1 MVGSWWCYSAH
12 ALWGFSL
19 PFPSFLKNQVDFFFS
34 MLANVNILVLAAT
47 EMQWCFRGREWSNI
61 TNRKSFSTVS
71 IQRSE
76 KLEGREISLEYEG
89 CLVEP
94 LLELEFFGTDFVISA
109 QSWSFQVFVCL
120 FNVTSL
126 VQHSIRQ
133 SQKKNPSSASICQ
146 HGWIKGRVC

>member
-1 MVGSWWCYSAH
+1 
-12 ALWGFSL
+12 
-19 PFPSFLKNQVDFFFS
+19 

-109 QSWSFQVFVCL
+109 QS
-120 FNVTSL
+120 
-126 VQHSIRQ
+126 
-133 SQKKNPSSASICQ
+133 
-146 HGWIKGRVC
+146 